1 MEPGAG
7 SGLLKLGLMKTFLL
21 LTSLSPSIST
31 AWRTPCAR
39 SLVLTKATCEVPRVV
54 ASTGESVGL
63 GELSDDPIVSWVVG
77 AVDSEVL
84 VGDRPVGG
92 FVGLSTCVGSIPA
105 CEQACRMEV
114 NAAAPPKVEISCK
127 NSLREN

>member
-1 MEPGAG
+1 M
-7 SGLLKLGLMKTFLL
+7 
-21 LTSLSPSIST
+21 
-31 AWRTPCAR
+31 
-39 SLVLTKATCEVPRVV
+39 PRVV

-63 GELSDDPIVSWVVG
+63 DELSDDWIVSWV
-77 AVDSEVL
+77 AVEVDYEVL

-105 CEQACRMEV
+105 WEQACRKEV